1 MAASKIPSDLQ
12 ALISLLDDPDAEAF
26 RHVREKLS
34 SMGPSA
40 VAPLEAAWE
49 ESYDPVIQQ
58 RIEDLVH
65 QIQLDKLFSDFK
77 AWIQSDTHDLMS
89 GYLLVS
95 KFQYPDLNEAKV
107 LAQFDHIVRDIWLEL
122 NNNLTALEKIR
133 VLNHIIYMVY
143 KYEGGSTKQLLPENY
158 YINILLESR
167 QGTPLSLGILYLLCG
182 QKLGI
187 PVHGIDLPR
196 HFILC
201 HTNHTEDKTVAG
213 IDQLEV
219 QFYIN
224 PFARG
229 AVFGRKELS
238 EYLRQVEVDP
248 EDSFFLPCSN
258 LQIIKRLLKELR
270 SSYIG
275 IQKEQKAEE
284 LNRFLALFS

>member
-1 MAASKIPSDLQ
+1 MATSKIPSDLQ
-12 ALISLLDDPDAEAF
+12 ALISLLDDPDTEAF
-26 RHVREKLS
+26 RHVKDKLS
-34 SMGPSA
+34 SLGPSA

-49 ESYDPVIQQ
+49 ESLDPVIQQ

-65 QIQLDKLFSDFK
+65 QIQLDKLFNDFK
-77 AWIQSDTHDLMS
+77 AWLKSDTHDLMA

-95 KFQYPDLNEAKV
+95 RFQYPDLNEAKV
-107 LAQFDHIVRDIWLEL
+107 MTQFDHIVRDIWLEL
-122 NNNLTALEKIR
+122 NNNLTSLEKIR

-143 KYEGGSTKQLLPENY
+143 KFEGGSTRQLLPENY
-158 YINILLESR
+158 YINIMLESR

-187 PVHGIDLPR
+187 PVQGIDLPR

-201 HTNHTEDKTVAG
+201 HTNHVEDKAVAG
-213 IDQLEV
+213 MDQLEV

-229 AVFGRKELS
+229 AVFGRKELN
-238 EYLRQVEVDP
+238 EYLKQVEEDQD
-248 EDSFFLPCSN
+248 DSFFLPCSN

-270 SSYIG
+270 SSYLN
-275 IQKEQKAEE
+275 IQKEQKADE
-284 LNRFLALFS
+284 LSRFLDLFS